1 MGTRA
6 DLCTGQPDKVLTLK
20 SIRGAVSQYVLT
32 LLPQTLLL
40 LECVCV

>member
-20 SIRGAVSQYVLT
+20 FRGAVSQYVLT